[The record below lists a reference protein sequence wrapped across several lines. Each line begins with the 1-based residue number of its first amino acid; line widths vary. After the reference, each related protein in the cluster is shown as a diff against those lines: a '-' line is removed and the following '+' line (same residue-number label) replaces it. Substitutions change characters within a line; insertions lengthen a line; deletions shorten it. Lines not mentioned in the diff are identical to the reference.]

1 MDVRAVAVMNVRTVS
16 VVDVGAVA
24 VVDVKAPTLRCLH
37 GAFGA
42 PTLRCLHGA
51 FGVECWVGSCAGL
64 GQDCVICWVG
74 SCETLSTADLH
85 CSFLDQIV
93 QKGFALG
100 LAHAVVLG
108 GDRREDES
116 DEEVLQKFHG

>member
-24 VVDVKAPTLRCLH
+24 VVDVPAAAAAATPAPLLRCLH
-37 GAFGA
+37 GV
-42 PTLRCLHGA
+42 

-93 QKGFALG
+93 QKGVALG
-100 LAHAVVLG
+100 VAHAAL
-108 GDRREDES
+108 DRYKETQEKDNA
-116 DEEVLQKFHG
+116 